1 MHGTEC
7 IKDVKIVL
15 YSYTIKKW
23 IIWQVS
29 LFFLVK
35 AAIYLHV
42 STKHFSFHTLNTA
55 EAVVRSCFQ
64 NSLVTELLQLYF
76 KKTPSEMYSLNFCI
90 F

>member
-1 MHGTEC
+1 MYGTEC

-42 STKHFSFHTLNTA
+42 STKHFSLRTLNTA

-64 NSLVTELLQLYF
+64 NSQKNTCDRIFATLL
-76 KKTPSEMYSLNFCI
+76 
-90 F
+90 